1 MTILVLMLF
10 LGDNWVT
17 RYQWL
22 SIGIAVAVGVGILF
36 PLIFLMN
43 KEEEAGRK
51 VRWFFD

>member
-1 MTILVLMLF
+1 VAASPIP
-10 LGDNWVT
+10 VT
-17 RYQWL
+17 PL
-22 SIGIAVAVGVGILF
+22 ASCSSTMILF